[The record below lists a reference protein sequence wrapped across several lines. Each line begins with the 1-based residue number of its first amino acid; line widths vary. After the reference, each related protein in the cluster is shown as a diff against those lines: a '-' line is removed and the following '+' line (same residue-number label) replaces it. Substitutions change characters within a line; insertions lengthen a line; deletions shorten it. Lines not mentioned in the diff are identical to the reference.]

1 MSDIWEDEDS
11 DYERKMADREWN
23 RLQDQHGVIGYT
35 EGVEEAKEQHLQVGF
50 DDGYSIGASIGL
62 QVGRMQFKLES
73 LLAELKSKQEDKST
87 EQETKRLQELYTKL
101 KNLKYDQIFT
111 KEWFKNGHENPAELE
126 CIVNEYNNLT
136 KNKLFN
142 P

>member
-11 DYERKMADREWN
+11 DYERKMADKEWN

-35 EGVEEAKEQHLQVGF
+35 EGVEEAKKQHLQVGF
-50 DDGYSIGASIGL
+50 DE
-62 QVGRMQFKLES
+62 VGRMQFKLES

-87 EQETKRLQELYTKL
+87 EQEIKRLQELYTKL

-126 CIVNEYNNLT
+126 CIVDEYNNLT
-136 KNKLFN
+136 KK
-142 P
+142 